1 MRYGLPYQG
10 SKSQIAKD
18 IIGFLPKGD
27 RLVDLF
33 GGGGAITHCAVESGR
48 WGSVLYNELN
58 SLVHDTFKGCV
69 EGTIDTSNAS
79 RWVSREDFFR
89 LKDTDGLVALIWSF
103 GNNMVNYMFN
113 TQIEPWK
120 KALWY
125 ARMENDCS
133 LFKEMGVDTD
143 GSSSDIRR
151 HADEYCRRYIQWYE
165 SRFSVPFKDKMG
177 SHPFELESMCRLQC
191 ITRLGDLLSIDGCR
205 LESVER
211 LIEFTCGSY
220 EDYVYREGDVV
231 YCDILY
237 HNTDCKAY
245 KGFDNA
251 RFYEWV
257 RTRPYQVFFSSYP
270 IEDES
275 FHKVFLINKRSLLSL
290 MNKGLLKEEVIY
302 SNRPYESVSDELF

>member
-58 SLVHDTFKGCV
+58 PLVYDAFKACVDDTAK
-69 EGTIDTSNAS
+69 ES
-79 RWVSREDFFR
+79 RALKWVSREDFFR
-89 LKDTDGLVALIWSF
+89 YKDTDGLVALIWSF
-103 GNNMVNYMFN
+103 GNTGLYYLFGKG
-113 TQIEPWK
+113 IEPWK

-125 ARMENDCS
+125 ARVEGDRS
-133 LFKEMGVDTD
+133 LLKEMGIDGD
-143 GSSSDIRR
+143 GSSLDVRR
-151 HADEYCRRYIQWYE
+151 HSEAYRERYLSWYASKFGVADEGG
-165 SRFSVPFKDKMG
+165 FGK
-177 SHPFELESMCRLQC
+177 HPYELESMY
-191 ITRLGDLLSIDGCR
+191 R
-205 LESVER
+205 LECVEQLGR
-211 LIEFTCGSY
+211 LPENRHGSELEFTCGSY

-231 YCDILY
+231 YCDIPY

-251 RFYEWV
+251 RFYDWV
-257 RTRPYQVFFSSYP
+257 ETRPYQVFFSSYP
-270 IEDES
+270 IRDGR
-275 FHKVFLINKRSLLSL
+275 FHKVFSIEKRNLLSSSKVAL
-290 MNKGLLKEEVIY
+290 MKEEVIY
-302 SNRPYESVSDELF
+302 SNRPYEPISDELF

>member
-1 MRYGLPYQG
+1 MVCPIKGRSRRLRRTSYV
-10 SKSQIAKD
+10 
-18 IIGFLPKGD
+18 FLPKGD

-58 SLVHDTFKGCV
+58 PLVHDTFKGCV

-103 GNNMVNYMFN
+103 GNYMVNYMFN
-113 TQIEPWK
+113 VQIEPWK

-125 ARMENDCS
+125 ARMEDDCS

-151 HADEYCRRYIQWYE
+151 HADEYSRRYIQWYE
-165 SRFSVPFKDKMG
+165 SRFGVPFKDKMG
-177 SHPFELESMCRLQC
+177 KHPFELESMYRLQC
-191 ITRLGDLLSIDGCR
+191 VTRLGQLPSIDGSR
-205 LESVER
+205 L
-211 LIEFTCGSY
+211 EFTCGSY
-220 EDYVYREGDVV
+220 EDYAYREGDVV
-231 YCDILY
+231 YCDIPY
-237 HNTDCKAY
+237 QNTDCKSY
-245 KGFDNA
+245 KGFDNV

-270 IEDES
+270 IEGES
-275 FHKVFLINKRSLLSL
+275 FHKVFSISNRSLLSATS
-290 MNKGLLKEEVIY
+290 NALLKEEVIY